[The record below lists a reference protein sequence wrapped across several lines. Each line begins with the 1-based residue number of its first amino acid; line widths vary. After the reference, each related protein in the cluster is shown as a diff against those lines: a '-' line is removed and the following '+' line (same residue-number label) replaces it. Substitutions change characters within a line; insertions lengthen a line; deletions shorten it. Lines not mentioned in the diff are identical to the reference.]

1 MAQPSKMLAVWES
14 LGNEE
19 GFSMSMSEVP
29 APVALIQMMTG
40 YWIAK
45 SIYIAA
51 ELGIADLL
59 QDGPETSEELAVACG
74 AHGASVYRLLR
85 GLASVGIFQ
94 EIDGKRF
101 TLTPTAALLQSDV
114 PGSMRALARMYG
126 GEQYQA
132 WGEALHSVQSGQPA
146 FNHVYGSTYFD
157 YFAQNPE
164 AAAIFDD
171 AMTGWTT
178 QVAHAAVAAY
188 DFSSAKTV
196 VDVGGGEGILLATIL
211 RANPSSRGILFDLPH
226 VISRASGLLQRT
238 DVGDRCETV
247 AGDFFRSVPAGGD
260 TYLLAQILHDWDD
273 ERSRTIL
280 ENCHRAMR
288 PGGKVLI
295 LELVIPPGNEPFF
308 GKWLDLHMLVMVT
321 GRERT
326 AVEYHELLAS
336 AGFQLTRVIATES
349 GASIVEATRK

>member
-126 GEQYQA
+126 GAQYQA
-132 WGEALHSVQSGQPA
+132 WGEALTASRAVNRPSITFMARPT
-146 FNHVYGSTYFD
+146 ST
-157 YFAQNPE
+157 
-164 AAAIFDD
+164 
-171 AMTGWTT
+171 T
-178 QVAHAAVAAY
+178 
-188 DFSSAKTV
+188 S
-196 VDVGGGEGILLATIL
+196 L
-211 RANPSSRGILFDLPH
+211 RTPRPRPSS
-226 VISRASGLLQRT
+226 T
-238 DVGDRCETV
+238 
-247 AGDFFRSVPAGGD
+247 
-260 TYLLAQILHDWDD
+260 
-273 ERSRTIL
+273 
-280 ENCHRAMR
+280 MR
-288 PGGKVLI
+288 
-295 LELVIPPGNEPFF
+295 
-308 GKWLDLHMLVMVT
+308 
-321 GRERT
+321 
-326 AVEYHELLAS
+326 
-336 AGFQLTRVIATES
+336 
-349 GASIVEATRK
+349 